1 MFLKRDYMTCEPAA
15 AATIDNGAMAL
26 GAYAAQQML
35 HGESDAATPSD
46 SFLWWQSYLASRLR
60 DLASAVHL
68 GRPRLFITQV
78 RWCYEALAAKN
89 IEADE
94 FVRALKA
101 LAEVIETEVTGPGM
115 DIAERYIRAAIE
127 QLPGSTTQA
136 MSALNTETKTGRLA
150 ATYIL
155 AILEGDRRHAA
166 KLIHEAVADSL
177 SISDAYLKVLLPAS
191 NEIGRMW
198 HQDELSISEEH
209 FATST
214 TLMVMAQ
221 LQANHTPLASN
232 GKTVLVASVA
242 GDHHT
247 LGIHV
252 ASDFFEMDGWR
263 VIFLGADV
271 PGYDLIQAVSDFKAD
286 LLVLSATLHTHL
298 RTMQQMIQ
306 AVREVTQPEPVP
318 VLVGGNAFISEPD
331 VAKQINADGYAS
343 DIQQAVEQGRRLVG
357 LIEGA

>member
-1 MFLKRDYMTCEPAA
+1 MTCEPAA

-26 GAYAAQQML
+26 AAYAAQQML

-46 SFLWWQSYLASRLR
+46 RFHWWQSYLASRLR

-68 GRPRLFITQV
+68 GRPRLFVTQV
-78 RWCYEALAAKN
+78 RWCHEALAAKKF
-89 IEADE
+89 ETDE
-94 FVRALKA
+94 FIAALKV
-101 LAEVIETEVTGPGM
+101 LAEVIEAEVTGSGK
-115 DIAERYIRAAIE
+115 DIAEQYIRAAIE
-127 QLPGSTTQA
+127 QLPRSTPQS
-136 MSALNTETKTGRLA
+136 MSVLNTETETGRLA

-166 KLIHEAVADSL
+166 KLIHEAVDDGL
-177 SISDAYLKVLLPAS
+177 SVSDAYVKVLLPAA

-198 HQDELSISEEH
+198 HQNELSISEEH

-221 LQANHTPLASN
+221 LLANHTPTAPN

-242 GDHHT
+242 GDRHM
-247 LGIHV
+247 LGVHV

-271 PGYDLIQAVSDFKAD
+271 PGNDLIQAVFDFKAD
-286 LLVLSATLHTHL
+286 LVVLSATLHTHL
-298 RTMQQMIQ
+298 LTMQQVIQ
-306 AVREVTQPEPVP
+306 AVKKVTEPKPIP

-331 VAKQINADGYAS
+331 IAKQISADGYAS
-343 DIQQAVEQGRRLVG
+343 DIPQAIGQGRKLVG
-357 LIEGA
+357 LLEGA